1 MNAINEKQAY
11 EQKVQAQIDR
21 WNADMDRLKAE
32 AMTADADTK
41 LKLDEQLNKL
51 TGKKKQAEA
60 ELDKLRR
67 AGEDAWE
74 DMKIGIDQSLSI
86 FGESVKSAVQRFT
99 R

>member
-1 MNAINEKQAY
+1 MDALNEKLAY
-11 EQKVQAQIDR
+11 EQKVQAQIDK

-32 AMTADADTK
+32 AMTANADTK

-51 TGKKKQAEA
+51 TEKKKQAQE

-74 DMKIGIDQSLSI
+74 DMKIGIDQSLTI
-86 FGESVKSAVQRFT
+86 FGESVKSAVERFT